1 MHSSILEGRV
11 RHRRRHPVRHDFSYR
26 ASMVLLALDELEA
39 VFRRRWF
46 FSDKRFALARYRRDD
61 YLGPIDVPLETAVR
75 DRVRDELGFVP
86 TGRIELVT
94 NLRSFG
100 YRQNPVS
107 FYICRD
113 RANALDGDRI
123 VAIIAEIT
131 NTPWG
136 ERHDYVLDART
147 QQERR
152 SKRFRFDKQ
161 FHVSPFMPMDVTYD
175 WVFHLSDESVV
186 VHMQNHR
193 AGQLIFDATLDLTRR
208 PITTA
213 RIASTLVRYPF
224 QTGKVVFGIYWQA
237 LRLRLKRVP
246 FFDHPREAAGQRAQI
261 RATSHE
267 STESFR

>member
-1 MHSSILEGRV
+1 
-11 RHRRRHPVRHDFSYR
+11 
-26 ASMVLLALDELEA
+26 MVLLALDEIEA

-46 FSDKRFALARYRRDD
+46 FSDKRFAIARYRRDD
-61 YLGPIDVPLETAVR
+61 YLAPIDVPLETAVR
-75 DRVRDELGFVP
+75 DRVRDELGFTP

-113 RANALDGDRI
+113 QADDRTGDGI
-123 VAIIAEIT
+123 VAIVAEIT

-136 ERHDYVLDART
+136 ERHGYVLDARA
-147 QQERR
+147 QRGRR
-152 SKRFRFDKQ
+152 TKRFRFDKQ
-161 FHVSPFMPMDVTYD
+161 FHVSPFMPMDMTYD
-175 WVFHLSDESVV
+175 WVFHLSDETVV
-186 VHMQNHR
+186 VHMQNLR
-193 AGQLIFDATLDLTRR
+193 AGQLVFDATLDLIRR
-208 PITTA
+208 PITTS

-224 QTGKVVFGIYWQA
+224 QTGKVVLGIYWQA

-246 FFDHPREAAGQRAQI
+246 FFDHPREAAGRRAQI
-261 RATSHE
+261 RAPSNE